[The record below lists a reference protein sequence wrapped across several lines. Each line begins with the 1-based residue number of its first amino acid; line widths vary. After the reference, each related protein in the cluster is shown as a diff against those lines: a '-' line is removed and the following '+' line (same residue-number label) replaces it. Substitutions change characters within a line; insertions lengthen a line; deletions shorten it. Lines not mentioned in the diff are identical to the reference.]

1 MCRGNTDRIF
11 GHIHIESFSKRLKN
25 FLKGMETDKRTA
37 DIKTQK
43 ENVPTSQRR
52 CEINGKRFIITRH
65 FAGDKDLTTL
75 MTELAIRRADR
86 EMGL

>member
-1 MCRGNTDRIF
+1 
-11 GHIHIESFSKRLKN
+11 
-25 FLKGMETDKRTA
+25 MEANKKTDK
-37 DIKTQK
+37 IKNHT
-43 ENVPTSQRR
+43 EDYPTSQRR